1 MWNFLPDCPQ
11 RGKKKEK
18 PLKTWSTCKERSVCA
33 KSLQLCLILWDPMDC
48 TPARPLCPRD
58 SPGKNTWEGCHALLQ
73 GIFPTQGWNPSLL
86 QLLHSRQI
94 LYCWAIREALLRYLL
109 FCCLVWLAY
118 TFIFF
123 CCPWSVMSTSGFS
136 PFYLYKMSLG

>member
-1 MWNFLPDCPQ
+1 MFENLFIIKYWPKNWTLEINMYVLSCVQLFVTPSIAPRQ
-11 RGKKKEK
+11 A
-18 PLKTWSTCKERSVCA
+18 PSVHG
-33 KSLQLCLILWDPMDC
+33 
-48 TPARPLCPRD
+48 D

-86 QLLHSRQI
+86 HLLHCRQI

-136 PFYLYKMSLG
+136 PFYLYKMSLE